1 MISNF
6 SIHQMAAIILLCVIA
21 LCTPSKYSKSQSA
34 LLLIAGSFAIDFN
47 QARTSPL
54 FQPAEILAADF
65 FSEASQMWWK
75 VEMMANGHKGCPHI

>member
-1 MISNF
+1 
-6 SIHQMAAIILLCVIA
+6 MATIILLCVIA

-54 FQPAEILAADF
+54 FQPEILAADF

-75 VEMMANGHKGCPHI
+75 EEMMANGHNGCPHI